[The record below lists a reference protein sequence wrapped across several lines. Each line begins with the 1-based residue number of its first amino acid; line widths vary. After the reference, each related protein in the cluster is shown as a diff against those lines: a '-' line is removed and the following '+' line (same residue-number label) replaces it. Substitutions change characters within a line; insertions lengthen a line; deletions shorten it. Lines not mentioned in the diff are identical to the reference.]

1 MNSAT
6 RSKFR
11 IRRGLTLVEIT
22 IVLMILMTLVG
33 SALVINR
40 KFGDWRRGREA
51 SETLRTVYT
60 AQRMFLSDNPTVQ
73 VNTITAAQLLPYM
86 PGRPTAMPTV
96 KSLTGA
102 NLGILVNVSPPAVNN
117 GSGIAYDPSPNRTDN
132 LWDVGE

>member
-1 MNSAT
+1 MSSAT
-6 RSKFR
+6 RSTFR
-11 IRRGLTLVEIT
+11 NRRGLTLIEVT

-40 KFGDWRRGREA
+40 RFGDWKRGREA
-51 SETLRTVYT
+51 SETLRTVYS

-86 PGRPTAMPTV
+86 PGRPAAMPTV

-117 GSGIAYDPSPNRTDN
+117 GGGIAYDPSPNRTDN